1 MLIEILEHDLEAAKA
16 QIRFTYKGV
25 VVTQNYDLKLVV
37 PSTNVALTRLNVTYT
52 PEVQQT
58 IIDRLAKQVE
68 FEIDNG
74 ILFNMA

>member
-1 MLIEILEHDLEAAKA
+1 MIIDILEHDLETAKA
-16 QIRFTYKGV
+16 TIRFSHKDVEVIQT
-25 VVTQNYDLKLVV
+25 YDLKLVV
-37 PSTNVALTRLNVTYT
+37 PSTNVALTKLNVTYT

-74 ILFNMA
+74 ILFNMV